1 METRPTPYGAWLLCL
16 VAFGLYVGLL
26 VNALQAGGSYGE
38 AAFGDAIAS
47 LLLVLGLW
55 IVLAVLLLV
64 GGIMG
69 QMPRWAAILAVPLHL
84 FSGVAATIALDMCS
98 RHMKWAVVFL
108 VLTPL
113 LTALYAMWA
122 RLPYLHERFP
132 AEETSIAA
140 WGAIFVLSVA
150 PSVWAYYY

>member
-16 VAFGLYVGLL
+16 VAFGLYVG
-26 VNALQAGGSYGE
+26 
-38 AAFGDAIAS
+38 
-47 LLLVLGLW
+47 
-55 IVLAVLLLV
+55 
-64 GGIMG
+64 
-69 QMPRWAAILAVPLHL
+69 
-84 FSGVAATIALDMCS
+84 
-98 RHMKWAVVFL
+98 VFL

-132 AEETSIAA
+132 TKETSIAA

-150 PSVWAYYY
+150 PSVLAYYY